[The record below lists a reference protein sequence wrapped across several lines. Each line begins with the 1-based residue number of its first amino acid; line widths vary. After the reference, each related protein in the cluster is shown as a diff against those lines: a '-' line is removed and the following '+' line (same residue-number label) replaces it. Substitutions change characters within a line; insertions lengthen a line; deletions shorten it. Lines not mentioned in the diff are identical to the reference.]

1 MASAPSRRASN
12 FATLGAEVDRVNSVD
27 VASDA
32 ARLRAYIEKAG
43 QSGRERLPPE
53 PRLSEELKITRGRLR
68 TILKRLEEEGLIWRH
83 VGRGTFVG
91 PRRVEL
97 NSPELSEG
105 VSVADMMEARI
116 VLEPGLAAQA
126 AVHAKPSEMRALDRC
141 LADMEKA
148 STYAEWKRLD
158 DKLHRTIAAAAH
170 NTLLLLIYDT
180 MSAQIRAQ
188 LEPRQEQVFGHES
201 PPVHPGR
208 QHREV
213 VEAIRAH
220 DPDAASRRMREHLVH
235 VRTALFGRP

>member
-1 MASAPSRRASN
+1 MAPAPSHGVSSCPA
-12 FATLGAEVDRVNSVD
+12 LGAEVDPVNSVD

-32 ARLRAYIEKAG
+32 ARLRAYIEE
-43 QSGRERLPPE
+43 SGRSGLERLPPE
-53 PRLSEELKITRGRLR
+53 PKLSEELEITRGRLR
-68 TILKRLEEEGLIWRH
+68 TILKRFEEEGLIWRH
-83 VGRGTFVG
+83 VGKGTFVG
-91 PRRVEL
+91 PRRVGL

-105 VSVADMMEARI
+105 VSVAEMMEARI

-126 AVHAKPSEMRALDRC
+126 AVHAKPSDILALERC
-141 LADMEKA
+141 LDDMDKA
-148 STYAEWKRLD
+148 SSYATWKRLD
-158 DKLHRTIAAAAH
+158 DKLHRAIAAAAH
-170 NTLLLLIYDT
+170 NTLLFLMYDT

-220 DPDAASRRMREHLVH
+220 DPDTASRRMREHLIH
-235 VRTALFGRP
+235 VRTVLFGRP